1 VIGFPLL
8 IIPFAIYN
16 MIAFLTPGFDWAS
29 APFKFPLN
37 SGEQW
42 GPTFGD
48 MFIVF
53 SLLMLM
59 FEIIKCIRHGRSFVE
74 HFLVLLLAG
83 GATAEFVLVKEAGN
97 SLFMQFIAI
106 CFVDLFAGF
115 AAGLRRARRAV
126 VVEQA
131 PVVRGQE
138 FSVHCIVLRG
148 QHIRSVQH
156 DVEPVR
162 PGQHRRF
169 NHRLVIRRGASCERP
184 LYALRFRD
192 VVFDSHLAAAT
203 EMPSAADSS
212 ATHCAYARSHWPAA
226 PSAIG

>member
-1 VIGFPLL
+1 MIGFPLL

-16 MIAFLTPGFDWAS
+16 MIAFLTPGFEWAS

-59 FEIIKCIRHGRSFVE
+59 FEIIKCIRHGRSIVE

-115 AAGLRRARRAV
+115 AAGMRRARRAV

-131 PVVRGQE
+131 PVVVPPAPAPVVRAE
-138 FSVHCIVLRG
+138 PAR
-148 QHIRSVQH
+148 
-156 DVEPVR
+156 VEPVTRAEPSPFEPR
-162 PGQHRRF
+162 P
-169 NHRLVIRRGASCERP
+169 EP
-184 LYALRFRD
+184 ALR
-192 VVFDSHLAAAT
+192 T
-203 EMPSAADSS
+203 EPVQKIE
-212 ATHCAYARSHWPAA
+212 P
-226 PSAIG
+226 